1 MSAMAA
7 AAAGAAAAGAAG
19 PTRKAAASA
28 RAAAAPPAVGAT
40 GDARDDAS
48 SPPKTA
54 PRKKRFWRG
63 VDAYFQWAN
72 TFYTGRLA
80 FSTLCSFLSL
90 CLLCLF
96 AAKSFVLWVWAG
108 LQVLNVAL
116 GVAVLPS
123 AQLYSIDRP
132 DDADVSDTAA
142 SGTVSARGT
151 TAANVVRNYGTIHRS
166 NNRTSSFSLLRLAVQ
181 GGDKDGLSL
190 RRSLL
195 LLACEVVV
203 VFQTVSLAWVIGLL
217 LGVFWAHS
225 ELDDLWNEHLVDST
239 TILSVCAAVCICL
252 QTLQFDR
259 LRTHQQLQL
268 GAGLEVEEP
277 PAVMV
282 ADEASHAS
290 TALGSSTGDVQARLL
305 LRPNVDSSIAENEE
319 LLLGS
324 TAKGLEG
331 KLRQS
336 LYDAVVDGDYVKVG
350 QLFSH
355 AEHVLGSKVKLQLL
369 LLDMYNTPMRVL
381 WAFARSTK
389 NPLHVA
395 CRLDDVR
402 MVEILLDAGL
412 NPNFLDKIAGASFD
426 LQLLYEISQLRVK
439 NITHVLG
446 SPLHVAV
453 LNGHTEVIDMLVRY
467 GANLDV
473 VAKTSFFSHSMRVTP
488 VFLCDSTDVIECL
501 IRHRAN
507 ILVVPGKGSAMSTTV
522 LQRAQ
527 LKDRRELASVLE
539 DWGADVVLTPLHE
552 AAAAGD
558 LATVKHLLAWGINPD
573 ELGEYQVGVHHRTP
587 LHWASVMGRRAVITE
602 LIKHNADVDARDSF
616 GRTALHW
623 AARHNNTG
631 ALEELLMHGADP
643 LLLDHHGL
651 TPLAFGVVGG
661 LVDGDCVK
669 LFVQYGVDINA
680 CVLNEYEDTCLHLAL
695 RLGHRDVALALLQQG
710 HADLYAINGIGHKAV
725 ECCATAEL
733 QYAVKIAG
741 ECVDVVLSFDPV
753 FRKFADRVRVG
764 IEEHYITVFMRDS
777 ADDGKRSMEVMKNA
791 SAVVCVLSNGYEKSN
806 VCMEEL
812 AFAKQ
817 NQVPGMC
824 ACGWEASVFLLGRR
838 TDVVFRVC
846 CAAVVAISCE
856 SMTMSEELQVY
867 LYTRQIVPFREAVT
881 SSHTTVSTV
890 GSVTEI
896 ELEHV
901 EFMLDEEK
909 FQSSLRSLV
918 DGLRDEVELH
928 RLGGHRLLSIAT
940 PGGPM
945 VPRPSSLRSSFQSA
959 NLSALFPPTRDSSI
973 QRLMPSPNQAQAEKG
988 DSSRRRTLDGI
999 VNDVIARSA
1008 NNTHIGTGAT
1018 SLSIFLSHGDCH
1030 RQFVTE
1036 LCTELRRHQLPVIVD
1051 SMTNV
1056 SSMKARILAAKDAIL
1071 QCSVFLVVLSE
1082 KSIKTELVSDQ
1093 LAFAEDK
1100 GKIVV
1105 PVYFTKK
1112 PKLVDA
1118 TLGPLLELEGRM
1130 FVFGDD
1136 LSFGRGFDELL
1147 RELRKV
1153 LKQDEEDG
1161 GRIRASSVEAT
1172 AEVLKPAVQAAAQ
1185 RFMLRPKPAGD
1196 AQNLRATIG

>member
-1 MSAMAA
+1 MAGDGA
-7 AAAGAAAAGAAG
+7 TAGASSAPPSAKAEATAAPDAA
-19 PTRKAAASA
+19 PTQPPKAA
-28 RAAAAPPAVGAT
+28 PT
-40 GDARDDAS
+40 
-48 SPPKTA
+48 
-54 PRKKRFWRG
+54 PRPKRFWRG

-80 FSTLCSFLSL
+80 LSTLCSFLSL

-96 AAKSFVLWVWAG
+96 ATKSFVLWVWAA

-116 GVAVLPS
+116 GVAALPS
-123 AQLYSIDRP
+123 AQLYSIDRL
-132 DDADVSDTAA
+132 DDADDAAAAANGSAIAGGTISTRSTA
-142 SGTVSARGT
+142 T
-151 TAANVVRNYGTIHRS
+151 TANVVHNYGSIHRN

-181 GGDKDGLSL
+181 SADKDGRLELSL

-195 LLACEVVV
+195 LCACEVVV
-203 VFQTVSLAWVIGLL
+203 IFQTVSLAWVVGLL

-225 ELDDLWNEHLVDST
+225 ELDDLLKEHLVEST

-259 LRTHQQLQL
+259 LRMHQQLQL
-268 GAGLEVEEP
+268 GAGLEAEEP
-277 PAVMV
+277 PAVLG
-282 ADEASHAS
+282 ADEGSRVS
-290 TALGSSTGDVQARLL
+290 TTPPALTGSGNVQAHLL

-319 LLLGS
+319 LQLGS
-324 TAKGLEG
+324 TARGLEG
-331 KLRQS
+331 KLRHS
-336 LYDAVVDGDYVKVG
+336 LYDAVLDGDYVKVE
-350 QLFSH
+350 QLFAH

-369 LLDMYNTPMRVL
+369 LLDMYNTPTRVL

-402 MVEILLDAGL
+402 MVQLLLDAGL

-426 LQLLYEISQLRVK
+426 LQLLYELSQLRVQ

-446 SPLHVAV
+446 APLHVAV
-453 LNGHTEVIDMLVRY
+453 LNGHVDVIDMLVRY

-473 VAKTSFFSHSMRVTP
+473 VAKTSCFSHSMRVTP
-488 VFLCDSTDVIECL
+488 VFLCDSTDVIACL

-507 ILVVPGKGSAMSTTV
+507 ILVVPGKGNAMSTTV

-539 DWGADVVLTPLHE
+539 DWGADVALTPLHE

-558 LATVKHLLAWGINPD
+558 LATVTHLLAWGINPD
-573 ELGEYQVGVHHRTP
+573 ELGEYQVGVHRRTP
-587 LHWASVMGRRAVITE
+587 LHWAAVMGRRAVITE
-602 LIKHNADVDARDSF
+602 LLRHHADVDARDSF

-631 ALEELLMHGADP
+631 ALEELLAHGADP
-643 LLLDHHGL
+643 LLLDVHGL
-651 TPLAFGVVGG
+651 TPLAFGVIGG

-669 LFVQYGVDINA
+669 CFVQFGVDVNA

-695 RLGHRDVALALLQQG
+695 RLGHRGAALALLQHG
-710 HADLYAINGIGHKAV
+710 RADLYAVNGIGHKAV

-733 QYAVKIAG
+733 QYAVKVAG
-741 ECVDVVLSFDPV
+741 GCVDVVLSFDPV
-753 FRKFADRVRVG
+753 FRKFADRVRAG

-777 ADDGKRSMEVMKNA
+777 ADDGKRSMEVMEHA

-817 NQVPGMC
+817 NQVP
-824 ACGWEASVFLLGRR
+824 
-838 TDVVFRVC
+838 
-846 CAAVVAISCE
+846 VVAISCE

-881 SSHTTVSTV
+881 SSHTTVSTA
-890 GSVTEI
+890 GSVA
-896 ELEHV
+896 ELDLGHV
-901 EFMLDEEK
+901 EFLLDEEK
-909 FQSSLRSLV
+909 FQNSLRSLV

-928 RLGGHRLLSIAT
+928 RLSGHRLLSLGA
-940 PGGPM
+940 PGGGPM
-945 VPRPSSLRSSFQSA
+945 VPRPSSLRSSLQQSA
-959 NLSALFPPTRDSSI
+959 NLAALFPSSRDSSSI
-973 QRLMPSPNQAQAEKG
+973 QRLMPSPSRGGAQAAHGKDG
-988 DSSRRRTLDGI
+988 SSRRRTLDGI
-999 VNDVIARSA
+999 VNDVIARA
-1008 NNTHIGTGAT
+1008 TTTTVGTGAHGT
-1018 SLSIFLSHGDCH
+1018 GAAALSIFLSHGDCH
-1030 RQFVTE
+1030 REFVTE
-1036 LCTELRRHQLPVIVD
+1036 LCKELRRHQLPVIVD

-1071 QCSVFLVVLSE
+1071 QSTVFLVVLSE

-1112 PKLVDA
+1112 PKAVDA
-1118 TLGPLLELEGRM
+1118 TLGSLLELEGGRN

-1153 LKQDEEDG
+1153 LAQDEAEGGG
-1161 GRIRASSVEAT
+1161 GRARASSVEA
-1172 AEVLKPAVQAAAQ
+1172 AVEALQPAVQAAAQ
-1185 RFMLRPKPAGD
+1185 RFMLRTKPAVSGS
-1196 AQNLRATIG
+1196 LRATIG